1 MDAWHVWT
9 LSAILLAL
17 IEVFT
22 AVSGFLIL
30 CFALACLLS
39 AAAAFL
45 GLGLEVQLL
54 LFSLA
59 SIGAIAGL
67 RPLFQSRFARSPHP
81 VKTNADALVG
91 KIGLVSERIEEHP
104 LGGRALVEGEDWWV
118 VSQDEQPVEAGAR
131 VKVLRVDGSKLVV
144 TRLERA

>member
-9 LSAILLAL
+9 LTAILLAL

-22 AVSGFLIL
+22 AASGFLIL
-30 CFALACLLS
+30 CFALACMLS

-45 GLGLEVQLL
+45 GLGLEGQLL

-59 SIGAIAGL
+59 SIGAIAGI
-67 RPLFQSRFARSPHP
+67 RPLLQSRLARSPHA

-118 VSQDEQPVEAGAR
+118 VAQEEGPVEAGAR

-144 TRLERA
+144 TRFERP

>member
-1 MDAWHVWT
+1 MEAWHVWT
-9 LSAILLAL
+9 LAAMLLA
-17 IEVFT
+17 IVEVFT
-22 AVSGFLIL
+22 AVSGFLLL
-30 CFALACLLS
+30 CLAFACLLS

-54 LFSLA
+54 LFSVA
-59 SIGAIAGL
+59 SIGAIAGF
-67 RPLFQSRFARSPHP
+67 RPLFQSRFARSPDAL
-81 VKTNADALVG
+81 KTNAEALVG

-118 VSQDEQPVEAGAR
+118 VAQDGGQVEAGTR